1 MKVWQYAVIIAGFL
15 AVPAPAL
22 AAPAQVPVAAQAFPV
37 ELAGDVKLIKV
48 RDVNGVRVQ
57 EQVEPKVVVPGDTLV
72 FSTRYRNGGSLP
84 VTNFVVT
91 NPLPAAVMLAPDGAE
106 KQVVSVDGGK
116 TWGPLAGLQVDDG
129 KGGKRPA
136 TAADVTHA
144 RWTLALIQPG
154 ATGVLSYN
162 AIVR

>member
-1 MKVWQYAVIIAGFL
+1 MKFSQYTVIIAVIQ
-15 AVPAPAL
+15 AAIAPSF
-22 AAPAQVPVAAQAFPV
+22 AARAQAPVASPVSPV

-48 RDVNGVRVQ
+48 RDVSGVKVL
-57 EQVEPKVVVPGDTLV
+57 EQVEPKVVVPGDLLV
-72 FSTRYRNGGSLP
+72 FSTSYRNGGPLP

-91 NPLPAAVMLAPDGAE
+91 NPLPAAVMFAPDGAD

-116 TWGPLAGLQVDDG
+116 TWGMLAGLHVDDG

-136 TAADVTHA
+136 NAADVTHA
-144 RWTLALIQPG
+144 RWTLALIRPG
-154 ATGVLSYN
+154 ATGVLTYN